1 MSANGSGA
9 ILAGDSRSGSDS
21 EGEGGEQS
29 VGVVLS
35 VDPGR
40 QHCGV
45 VRYDAARDRFTH
57 AALLNVLCT
66 CAPEARGRAPP
77 TIVDLVRASGRG
89 GEEVEVKV
97 EGGGEKWPPLAAIH
111 VPTPTDFPLQLACA
125 AEERPELYA
134 GADLVAIER
143 QNTQDTGNMV
153 IQAALQTRYLERGVI
168 VAPAEV
174 KGFWNAAARAAGL
187 PDPVFRLTGS
197 HSVNKTDAKRL
208 APRVLGTRERA
219 LFDAA
224 AAENARHKARCPVMY
239 KLGRKR
245 KGGKGGGAAKSDDLM
260 DAAIQAIYAAQARAG
275 VAPGAPESAAR
286 RRFER
291 YRNNAPPPPP
301 AKRARPR
308 KRRKK

>member
-1 MSANGSGA
+1 MSGNGSGA
-9 ILAGDSRSGSDS
+9 ILVEDARSDS
-21 EGEGGEQS
+21 EG

-66 CAPEARGRAPP
+66 CAPEARGLAPP
-77 TIVDLVRASGRG
+77 TIIDLVRAGGRG
-89 GEEVEVKV
+89 GEKAEVKV
-97 EGGGEKWPPLAAIH
+97 EGEEERKKWPPLAAIH

-168 VAPAEV
+168 VTPAEV
-174 KGFWNAAARAAGL
+174 KGFWNAAARGAGL

-245 KGGKGGGAAKSDDLM
+245 KRGARASAATTKSDDLM

-291 YRNNAPPPPP
+291 YRNNAPPPRRAPP